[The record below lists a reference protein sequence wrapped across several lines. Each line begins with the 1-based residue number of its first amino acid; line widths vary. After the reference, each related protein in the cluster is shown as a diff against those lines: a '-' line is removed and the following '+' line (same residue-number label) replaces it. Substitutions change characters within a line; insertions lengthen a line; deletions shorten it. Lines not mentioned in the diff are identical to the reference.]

1 MAEGG
6 VDKGANPSDYFW
18 ERIPDGMP
26 TKRIYAACG
35 VHDNRLYVVGGS
47 DGMGKGLNIT
57 EVLHIPTKK
66 WQTLPN
72 APNKRIGCTG
82 IVFFDNKMA
91 LIGGT
96 GDKKDPI
103 AEIDVL
109 NLTTNQWEH
118 MPPLPVGV
126 VKPYVTIVGR
136 NIYMFGGST
145 EGIKP
150 LKRAACFNVDKY
162 EWSPLPDMPTARYS
176 LEGYLDGTKLYLV
189 GGRSGKS
196 ACPALECFDIEA
208 KTWESL
214 PPFPHNKTFYG
225 VVGHNKNIFVIGG
238 IDPKKGIIR
247 TVDRFSIKDKEWIKV
262 PAVFSAR
269 ADFASGVIGGR
280 IVCVAGMGGGGGDQP
295 KPLDD
300 GETINNTYKKW
311 QRIPNMMQGRSSV
324 SYCLH
329 DNKLYVVGGAGEG
342 GPQGLVEILQVR
354 RD

>member
-6 VDKGANPSDYFW
+6 GGGKGAHPSDYCW
-18 ERIPDGMP
+18 ERDLDDMP
-26 TKRIYAACG
+26 TKRVYAACG

-47 DGMGKGLNIT
+47 DGMGQSLNVA

-82 IVFFDNKMA
+82 VVFFDNKMA

-109 NLTTNQWEH
+109 DLATNQWEH
-118 MPPLPVGV
+118 LPPLPMGI
-126 VKPYVTIVGR
+126 VKPYVTMIDR

-176 LEGYLDGTKLYLV
+176 LEGYLDGKKLYLV
-189 GGRSGKS
+189 GGRSGKT

-208 KTWESL
+208 KAWEKL
-214 PPFPHNKTFYG
+214 PPFPHEKTFYG
-225 VVGHNKNIFVIGG
+225 VVGHKRNIFVIGG
-238 IDPKKGIIR
+238 IDPRKGVVR

-262 PAVFSAR
+262 PNVLMGR
-269 ADFASGVIGGR
+269 ADFACGVIGDR
-280 IVCVAGMGGGGGDQP
+280 IVCVAGMGGGDQP
-295 KPLDD
+295 RLLDD
-300 GETINNTYKKW
+300 GETITNTFKKW
-311 QRIPNMMQGRSSV
+311 QRMPNMKQGRSSV

-354 RD
+354 D